1 MLKINIKK
9 YCIMKKIIII
19 GAGAMS
25 SAFAVPC
32 LENQNDVTLVG
43 THLEDE
49 LIKDIKSNNF
59 HPALKIEL
67 PSKLKVE
74 KFEKLKTIL
83 DEGVDIIVAGVSSIG
98 IEWFVHQIANNYK
111 KNLPI
116 ILLTKGLAIEEN
128 ELMTL
133 SDKIKKLLR
142 EKGHTEINVSAIKG
156 PCLAAGLANK
166 MRTGTVIANP
176 DIKETELLKKIIS
189 TDYYSTE
196 ISDDLTGVELAGA
209 IKNIYSMLIGASE
222 GLSNSKASKEIQSKY
237 YLNTS
242 ASLIHR
248 SISEMVEFV
257 SFYGGRADTVYG
269 LAGLGDLYVSAIGG
283 RNSLMG
289 KYLGEG
295 YLYNEA
301 KEKFM
306 KNVTVEGAQLA
317 LEIGPKILQELNSK
331 HFPLMFSM
339 IKTICENKKLEIKW

>member
-1 MLKINIKK
+1 
-9 YCIMKKIIII
+9 MKKIIII
-19 GAGAMS
+19 GAGAMG

-32 LENQNDVTLVG
+32 LENKNDVTLIG
-43 THLEDE
+43 THLEDD
-49 LIKDIKSNNF
+49 LINSIKSTNNL
-59 HPALKIEL
+59 HPGLSVKL
-67 PSKLKVE
+67 PSQLKVE
-74 KFEKLKTIL
+74 KLEKLKTIL

-98 IEWFVHQIANNYK
+98 VEWFVHQIADNYK

-133 SDKIKKLLR
+133 SDKIKKLLK

-257 SFYGGRADTVYG
+257 SFYGGRAETVYG

-295 YLYNEA
+295 YLYKEA

-306 KNVTVEGAQLA
+306 KNITVEGAQLA
-317 LEIGPKILQELNSK
+317 LEIGPKILQDLNSK

-339 IKTICENKKLEIKW
+339 LNTICENKKLEIQW